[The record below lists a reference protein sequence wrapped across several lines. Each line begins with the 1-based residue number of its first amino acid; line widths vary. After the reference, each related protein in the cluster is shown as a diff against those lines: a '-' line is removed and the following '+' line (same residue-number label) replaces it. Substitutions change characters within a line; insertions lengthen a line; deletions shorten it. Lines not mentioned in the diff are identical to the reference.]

1 MFVRTLTL
9 VISDDSTQVQGVTSQ
24 YEVQIKFPDR
34 DATEEAPNMNGT
46 NNGDGDAVR
55 NCDIIRITGS
65 KEKCEAARQA
75 LLDLIPVTVEI
86 NVPFDLHRSII
97 GQKGRDVRELMGR
110 FDVHLELSPPEERL
124 DIIKITGTPANIE
137 GAKKAIEERVAEL
150 EVDRKDRELRSFEL
164 KIEVDPEFH
173 PKIIGRRGAVINK
186 IRNDHGV
193 QISFPR
199 REDEVDNVITIQGY
213 EEATHAAKE
222 DILKIVNELSEM
234 VKEVID
240 LDNRIHSR
248 IIGQRGRNIRK
259 IMDDFK
265 VEIKFPRDNERDEN
279 PNAVT
284 IIGSE
289 EAVSDVKDHLL
300 NLEEEYLQDVID
312 MPAPREITN
321 DFSAVLETAMNHK
334 TKKEGFVVQGAPW
347 EKKNKKAPNTASHED
362 FPDFGLGAAPRDTP
376 ISSAWG
382 QRR

>member
-1 MFVRTLTL
+1 
-9 VISDDSTQVQGVTSQ
+9 
-24 YEVQIKFPDR
+24 
-34 DATEEAPNMNGT
+34 
-46 NNGDGDAVR
+46 
-55 NCDIIRITGS
+55 
-65 KEKCEAARQA
+65 
-75 LLDLIPVTVEI
+75 
-86 NVPFDLHRSII
+86 
-97 GQKGRDVRELMGR
+97 
-110 FDVHLELSPPEERL
+110 
-124 DIIKITGTPANIE
+124 
-137 GAKKAIEERVAEL
+137 
-150 EVDRKDRELRSFEL
+150 L
-164 KIEVDPEFH
+164 KIEVDPEWH

-186 IRNDHGV
+186 IRSDHGV

-199 REDEVDNVITIQGY
+199 REDEIDNVITIQGY

-222 DILKIVNELSEM
+222 DILKIVNELSEL
-234 VKEVID
+234 VKEVFE

-259 IMDDFK
+259 IMDDYK

-289 EAVSDVKDHLL
+289 EAVSDAKDHLL
-300 NLEEEYLQDVID
+300 NLEEEFLQDVID
-312 MPAPREITN
+312 MPGPREVTN
-321 DFSAVLETAMNHK
+321 DFSTVLESAMNHR